1 MTGEVRHADGQ
12 AVAKGVVQFI
22 PESGPWRNISAGI
35 KDGKFTLVTSFG
47 NQVLS
52 GATEGRYR
60 VSIISG
66 FDAHGAPIVNKLPNA
81 CEIKTQDNHFVF
93 ALPKGAA
100 QVKVTRLNVPP
111 PTLAP
116 SSATA
121 PLPICRSA
129 DSGSRSLASGA
140 DRLVIISRPPS
151 LPKRRRR
158 IPTTL
163 AQVLSRTCVRTNK
176 SRISPFQASQSL
188 PGMLC
193 RTCVA

>member
-1 MTGEVRHADGQ
+1 MWAKRAMNHLRSIGAMLVLFGLAGGCGKPNGPPPPTFSVTGEVRHADGQ

-93 ALPKGAA
+93 ALPKGA
-100 QVKVTRLNVPP
+100 
-111 PTLAP
+111 
-116 SSATA
+116 
-121 PLPICRSA
+121 
-129 DSGSRSLASGA
+129 
-140 DRLVIISRPPS
+140 
-151 LPKRRRR
+151 PK
-158 IPTTL
+158 
-163 AQVLSRTCVRTNK
+163 
-176 SRISPFQASQSL
+176 
-188 PGMLC
+188 
-193 RTCVA
+193 